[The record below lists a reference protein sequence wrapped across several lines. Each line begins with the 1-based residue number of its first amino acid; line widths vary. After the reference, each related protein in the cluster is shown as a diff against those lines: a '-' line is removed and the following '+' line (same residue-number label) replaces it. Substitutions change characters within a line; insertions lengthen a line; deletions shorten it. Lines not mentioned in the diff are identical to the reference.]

1 MGILLWQHADDVIFG
16 LGLGL
21 DVMFCGCHAHCG
33 TQKNN
38 VYGNLVE
45 GILISEAE
53 EEKEFWIVNWNEF
66 KACHMKSP

>member
-1 MGILLWQHADDVIFG
+1 
-16 LGLGL
+16 
-21 DVMFCGCHAHCG
+21 MFCGCHAHCG

-38 VYGNLVE
+38 VYGTLVE
-45 GILISEAE
+45 GILMSEAE